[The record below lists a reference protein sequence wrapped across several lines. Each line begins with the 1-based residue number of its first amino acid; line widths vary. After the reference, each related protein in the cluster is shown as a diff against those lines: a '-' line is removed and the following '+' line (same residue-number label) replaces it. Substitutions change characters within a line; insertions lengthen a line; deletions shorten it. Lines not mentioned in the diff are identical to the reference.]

1 MPVFL
6 ATTPHLMTVFNKI
19 SRHDIAEQAI
29 RGILKSGFQNSV
41 SVDAHVLISSYQ
53 HKIRDIVKYAEETGE
68 DPPEFKTAVL
78 LEA

>member
-1 MPVFL
+1 
-6 ATTPHLMTVFNKI
+6 MTVYNKI

-29 RGILKSGFQNSV
+29 RGILASGQQSSV
-41 SVDAHVLISSYQ
+41 ATDAHVLISSYQ
-53 HKIRDIVKYAEETGE
+53 HKIREIVKYANETGE